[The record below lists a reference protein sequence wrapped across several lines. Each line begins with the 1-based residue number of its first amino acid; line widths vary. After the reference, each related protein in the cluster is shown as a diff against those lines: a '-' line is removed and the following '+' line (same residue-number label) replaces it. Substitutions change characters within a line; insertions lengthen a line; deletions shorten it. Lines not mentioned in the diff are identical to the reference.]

1 MDLLKFRVKP
11 GSRVEL
17 SKWDPAARDGVPSDK
32 DERVALLGQLAPRLN
47 ALQDVLYAQNQHK
60 VLVVLQGMDTSG
72 KDGTIRHVFSN
83 VDPLGV
89 RAVGFRAP
97 VGEELEHDFLWRI
110 HRQVPRSGEMVI
122 FNRSHYED
130 VLITRVH
137 QWIDLEEC
145 RRRYGHIRNFE
156 RLLVESGATVL
167 KFFLHI
173 SKEEQRQ
180 RLQARID
187 DADKRWKFN
196 PRDLEERKRW
206 DDYMQAYEAALSE
219 TSTEHA
225 PWYIVPA
232 DSKSTRNVIVSSVL
246 IHTLEALKISYPQPE
261 RDVSGIVVE

>member
-1 MDLLKFRVKP
+1 
-11 GSRVEL
+11 
-17 SKWDPAARDGVPSDK
+17 
-32 DERVALLGQLAPRLN
+32 
-47 ALQDVLYAQNQHK
+47 
-60 VLVVLQGMDTSG
+60 
-72 KDGTIRHVFSN
+72 
-83 VDPLGV
+83 
-89 RAVGFRAP
+89 
-97 VGEELEHDFLWRI
+97 
-110 HRQVPRSGEMVI
+110 VPRSGEMVI

-225 PWYIVPA
+225 PWYVVPA

-246 IHTLEALKISYPQPE
+246 IHTLEALKIGYPQPE
-261 RDVSGIVVE
+261 RDVLGIVVE